1 MTGPVAI
8 HCIGSI
14 YNNLQSCAP
23 SATSKTTPVTET
35 INVLVYCGYNDLW
48 SDIARTLLTPTNR
61 LI

>member
-23 SATSKTTPVTET
+23 SATWKTTPVTET
-35 INVLVYCGYNDLW
+35 KTALVLWIQLFTV
-48 SDIARTLLTPTNR
+48 
-61 LI
+61 